1 MYELIGSICAVF
13 QELADMV
20 WGFPTNWDWYANLPI
35 IGELPLVIILLVG
48 TGMAE
53 KRLRCLV

>member
-1 MYELIGSICAVF
+1 MYELIGGICAAF

-20 WGFPTNWDWYANLPI
+20 WEFPTNWDWYANLPI